1 MAAARKR
8 GAGAD
13 SSADSPTTFSPA
25 GERAADAVPPAASP
39 APPPRP
45 DRRTPRNST
54 ERIAATFLPYDS
66 EELDAAAA
74 DTTVVAWHALTRSAA
89 HVYRDWE
96 HSPQAAARG
105 ADVHAPLATLC
116 EGVRDGAEGRVPD
129 FKQLAPN
136 VPARALLD
144 ALRRAFL
151 EQVLLVE
158 EHLSAGQVVA
168 VLRGFEAAQQVL
180 DRDPAHRFATMLA
193 GMDAMELVV
202 EVAHDMRSPLGS
214 ILFLAERLRK
224 GQSGIVNSIQERQLG
239 LVYSA
244 AFGLSSL
251 ASDVIEL
258 ARGGDRLVDR
268 KPVPFSVTELMQAV
282 RDIVLPI
289 AEEKGLEIRLAFPE
303 SDSRM
308 GYPAALNRVLLNL
321 TTNALKFTA
330 AGSVEV
336 TARQLRRTQMEFS
349 VQDTG
354 RGIPA
359 PVMTTLF
366 DSFRERQKPGEYAFS
381 SAGLGLSICQKLV
394 AAMGGVLQ
402 VDTSP
407 ETGTRFHFTL
417 DLPPANAL

>member
-1 MAAARKR
+1 VSQARKR
-8 GAGAD
+8 GADVHAPVEGA
-13 SSADSPTTFSPA
+13 PA
-25 GERAADAVPPAASP
+25 EAGPADAAPTL
-39 APPPRP
+39 PPPI

-66 EELDAAAA
+66 AELDAAAA
-74 DTTVVAWHALTRSAA
+74 DTTVVAWHTLTRSAA
-89 HVYRDWE
+89 HVYRAWE

-105 ADVHAPLATLC
+105 ADVHAPLAVLC
-116 EGVRDGAEGRVPD
+116 AAVRDGADGREPD
-129 FKQLAPN
+129 LKQLTPA

-151 EQVLLVE
+151 EQVMLVE
-158 EHLSAGQVVA
+158 EHLTAGQVVA
-168 VLRGFEAAQQVL
+168 VLRGFEAAQRVL
-180 DRDPAHRFATMLA
+180 DGDAAHRFATMLA

-224 GQSGIVNSIQERQLG
+224 AQSGPVNAIQERQLG

-268 KPVPFSVTELMQAV
+268 KPVPFSVAELMQAV

-303 SDSRM
+303 SDSRL
-308 GYPAALNRVLLNL
+308 GFPAALNRVLLNL

-330 AGSVEV
+330 SGSVEV
-336 TARQLRRTQMEFS
+336 TARQLRRNQIEFS

-359 PVMTTLF
+359 TVMTTLF
-366 DSFRERQKPGEYAFS
+366 DSFRERQKPGEFAFS

-394 AAMGGVLQ
+394 AAMGGVLK
-402 VDTSP
+402 VETSP
-407 ETGTRFHFTL
+407 EKGTRFHFVL
-417 DLPPANAL
+417 ELPLASTF

>member
-1 MAAARKR
+1 MAGGSANGEEGGRRRKSGTVKAEAREAR
-8 GAGAD
+8 
-13 SSADSPTTFSPA
+13 SSREVSA
-25 GERAADAVPPAASP
+25 GERTSG
-39 APPPRP
+39 
-45 DRRTPRNST
+45 S
-54 ERIAATFLPYDS
+54 FLPYDS

-74 DTTVVAWHALTRSAA
+74 DTSVVAWHTLTRSAA

-96 HSPQAAARG
+96 HGPASEQRG
-105 ADVHAPLATLC
+105 ADVHGPLGTLC
-116 EGVRDGAEGRVPD
+116 TAIRQAADGH
-129 FKQLAPN
+129 APSVN
-136 VPARALLD
+136 ELPPSVPARALLD

-151 EQVLLVE
+151 DQVLLVE
-158 EHLSAGQVVA
+158 EHLRAGQVVQ
-168 VLRGFEAAQQVL
+168 VLRGFEAVQRAL
-180 DRDPAHRFATMLA
+180 DGDVAHRFATMLS

-214 ILFLAERLRK
+214 ILFLSERLRK
-224 GQSGIVNSIQERQLG
+224 GQSGPVNSIQERQLG

-268 KPVPFSVTELMQAV
+268 KPAPFSVSDIMQAV

-289 AEEKGLEIRLAFPE
+289 AEEKGLEIRLALPE
-303 SDSRM
+303 SDSRV

-330 AGSVEV
+330 SGQVEV
-336 TARQLRRTQMEFS
+336 AARQLSRTAVEFS

-359 PVMTTLF
+359 PVMATLF
-366 DSFRERQKPGEYAFS
+366 DSFRQRVKPGEYAFS

-394 AAMGGVLQ
+394 AAMGSDLR

-407 ETGTRFHFTL
+407 ERGTRFHFEL
-417 DLPPANAL
+417 ELPLAVTM

>member
-1 MAAARKR
+1 MSDDQQQQPPSPPPVEGGE
-8 GAGAD
+8 GAGR
-13 SSADSPTTFSPA
+13 
-25 GERAADAVPPAASP
+25 G
-39 APPPRP
+39 
-45 DRRTPRNST
+45 RREPRNSV
-54 ERIAATFLPYDS
+54 ERLATAFLPYDS

-74 DTTVVAWHALTRSAA
+74 DTSVVAWHTLTRSAA
-89 HVYRDWE
+89 HVFRDWE
-96 HSPQAAARG
+96 YAPAAEQRG
-105 ADVHAPLATLC
+105 ADVHGPLATLC
-116 EGVRDGAEGRVPD
+116 AAIREGADGGTPSVKELP
-129 FKQLAPN
+129 PS

-151 EQVLLVE
+151 EQVMLVE
-158 EHLSAGQVVA
+158 DHLTAGQVVQ
-168 VLRGFEAAQQVL
+168 VLRGFEAVQRVL
-180 DRDPAHRFATMLA
+180 DGDPAHRFATMLS

-214 ILFLAERLRK
+214 ILFLSERLRK
-224 GQSGIVNSIQERQLG
+224 GQSGPVNGIQERQLG

-268 KPVPFSVTELMQAV
+268 KPEPFSVMNLMQAM

-289 AEEKGLEIRLAFPE
+289 AEEKGLEIRLHFPE
-303 SDSRM
+303 SDSRV

-330 AGSVEV
+330 SGSVEV
-336 TARQLRRTQMEFS
+336 AARQISRTAVEFA

-354 RGIPA
+354 RGIPSS
-359 PVMTTLF
+359 VMATLF
-366 DSFRERQKPGEYAFS
+366 DSFRQRVKPGEYAFS

-394 AAMGGVLQ
+394 AAMGGVLE

-407 ETGTRFHFTL
+407 EKGTRFSFVL
-417 DLPPANAL
+417 ELPLATAI